1 MQKFFLSLVVAFAG
15 YTTTAQ
21 SLDIPEVS
29 IKDVNG
35 KQVSTSTIE
44 TDGKPVVIS
53 FWATWC
59 KPCVR
64 ELTAIDE
71 SYIDWQDETG
81 VKVIAISIDDTRNS
95 AKVAPFVN
103 GRNWEYDVYIDE
115 NSDLRRMMGVN
126 NIPHTFL
133 FDGNGKLVYQH
144 NGYAQGDE
152 DLLYEMVQK
161 LARGETIDAH

>member
-1 MQKFFLSLVVAFAG
+1 MQKFVLSLLVAFTG
-15 YTTTAQ
+15 YTANAQ

-44 TDGKPVVIS
+44 SDGKPVVIS

-103 GRNWEYDVYIDE
+103 GRNWEYEVYIDE

-161 LARGETIDAH
+161 LSRGETIDAH